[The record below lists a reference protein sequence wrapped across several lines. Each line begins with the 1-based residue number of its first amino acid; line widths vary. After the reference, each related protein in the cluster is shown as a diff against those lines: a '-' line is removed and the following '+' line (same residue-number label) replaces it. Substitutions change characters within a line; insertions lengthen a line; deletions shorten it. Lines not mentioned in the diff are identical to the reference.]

1 MRKNTYRIQNK
12 KDNSDTAGFFYILF
26 LALSIRMIVPLF
38 VLLTTRDYTLFY
50 APDTF
55 SYIRPAQELLFHG
68 RFYAN
73 GAPELFR
80 TPGYP
85 ALLIPGIFLGNVELV
100 TIAIQIVLGC
110 LTTYLVFRISLLLF
124 KNIKAALFSAFLF
137 AIEPVSIIYASKLL
151 SETLFTFLNTLFLF
165 FMARYLEHA
174 QLRKIIFAS
183 AVLSATVYVK
193 PINYFL
199 PFLATL
205 ILIIWAL
212 NQRGFR
218 TRFIAHSFLFL
229 FSSVVLLGIWQ
240 VRNFV
245 TIGYSGFSTVSDV
258 SLYCYQG
265 ASLLAVEA
273 GVPFNEMHQKMGCTD
288 GSIYLQKHPEQQDWD
303 QKKTYEYMRREGFRI
318 IMAHPVDYTITYVKG
333 IVRTLIDPGSTEYLI
348 FFKLYPKAGALLSEI
363 LDKGFIKVIQN
374 VINTKSLV
382 FIGSIVIFGIFLLVS
397 LICAAISL
405 CDKEFSYSFLT
416 VFILFIMGYS
426 LLLSGGPVGYHR
438 FRLPVMPLISVFSG
452 YGLYLVCQ
460 RYRQKESG

>member
-1 MRKNTYRIQNK
+1 MNKRDNTE
-12 KDNSDTAGFFYILF
+12 TASFLYIFFI
-26 LALSIRMIVPLF
+26 ALGIRMLVPLF

-50 APDTF
+50 SPDTF
-55 SYIRPAQELLFHG
+55 SYIKPAKELLSHG
-68 RFYAN
+68 WFYSN
-73 GAPELFR
+73 GSPELFR

-85 ALLIPGIFLGNVELV
+85 ALLIPGIFLGSVELV
-100 TIAIQIVLGC
+100 TIGIQIVLGC
-110 LTTYLVFRISLLLF
+110 LTTYLVFRISMLLF
-124 KNIKAALFSAFLF
+124 KNSKAALLSALLC

-174 QLRKIIFAS
+174 QPRKIIFAS

-199 PFLATL
+199 PFLTTL

-218 TRFIAHSFLFL
+218 TKFLAHALLFL

-245 TIGYSGFSTVSDV
+245 TTGYSGFSAVSDV

-273 GVPFNEMHQKMGCTD
+273 GVPFNEMQQKMGCPD
-288 GSIYLQKHPEQQDWD
+288 RSIYLQNHPDQHDWD
-303 QKKTYEYMRREGFRI
+303 RKKIYEYMGKEGVRI
-318 IMAHPVDYTITYVKG
+318 ITGHPLKYMIIYVKG
-333 IVRTLIDPGSTEYLI
+333 MVRTLIDPGSTEYLI
-348 FFKLYPKAGALLSEI
+348 FFKLYPRSGALLSEI
-363 LDKGFIKVIQN
+363 LDKGFIRVIQN
-374 VINTKSLV
+374 VINTKSFV
-382 FIGSIVIFGIFLLVS
+382 FMGTIAIFGVFLLVL

-405 CDKEFSYSFLT
+405 WDKKFSRSFLAVLILCIIGYSF
-416 VFILFIMGYS
+416 
-426 LLLSGGPVGYHR
+426 LLSGGPVGYHR
-438 FRLPVMPLISVFSG
+438 FRLPVMPMITIFSG
-452 YGLYLVCQ
+452 YGLYLVSE
-460 RYRQKESG
+460 RFRRKGSG